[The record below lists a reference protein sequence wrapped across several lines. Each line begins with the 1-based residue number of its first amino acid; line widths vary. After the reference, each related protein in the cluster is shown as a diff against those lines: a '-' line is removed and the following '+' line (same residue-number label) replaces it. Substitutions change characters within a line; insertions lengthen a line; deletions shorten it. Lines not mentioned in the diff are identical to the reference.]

1 MSFRLVID
9 GNAVYEI
16 DEDCEKCGIKE
27 CRCGR
32 KAGPCDGDCYRC
44 GEENQRKQDEQVKQR
59 EPSS

>member
-16 DEDCEKCGIKE
+16 DEDCEKCGTRE
-27 CRCGR
+27 CR
-32 KAGPCDGDCYRC
+32 AGEKQDRAMVVVTDV